1 MKLSLRKL
9 YSLLLPVVIA
19 LTAINANAYVIY
31 SVSGNV
37 KVSLGGKI
45 SQAVKGAV
53 LKKSDLVSIPE
64 GASISIMDETT
75 QCIYISQESGNT
87 SVQELISKS
96 IKAANNAP
104 QIIDGRGRGTTG
116 SRIYRER
123 GMVTRSLNLFDTV
136 AANIEIEPD
145 TLAQLIAHVVYFE
158 CLNADST
165 LNFVSLPIDTISNDG
180 GYGFKLYNPLETPIY
195 FNVLKIAGVHNRIVE
210 ISKLGQPGGDYIL
223 LPGHTMM
230 RTSGG
235 SFPYGETHLVVACH
249 YSFDIDAL
257 IESLNKI
264 INDDTLIIEDSDPNL
279 PVFIRLI

>member
-1 MKLSLRKL
+1 MKLSLRTF

-19 LTAINANAYVIY
+19 LTAISANAYVIY

-53 LKKSDLVSIPE
+53 LKKSDLVSIPD

-75 QCIYISQESGNT
+75 QRIYISQESGNT

-96 IKAANNAP
+96 IKAANDAP
-104 QIIDGRGRGTTG
+104 QINGRERGTPG
-116 SRIYRER
+116 SRIYREK

-158 CLNADST
+158 CVNADST
-165 LNFVSLPIDTISNDG
+165 LNFVSAPIDTISNNG

-195 FNVLKIAGVHNRIVE
+195 FNVLKIVGVHNRIVE

-223 LPGHTMM
+223 PPGHTMM
-230 RTSGG
+230 RTCG
-235 SFPYGETHLVVACH
+235 STFPYGETHLVVACH

-257 IESLNKI
+257 IDSLNKI